1 MKKPDTQFHI
11 LVVED
16 DPLVRADIV
25 DCLQQLG
32 YSCVSEARDAQQAQE
47 ILETDLPDLAFLDI
61 HLGKGAD
68 GITLAQTINQEY
80 RIPFIY
86 LTAYS
91 DDQTLSS
98 VKESLPAGFV
108 LKPFHEQRLKA
119 AIEIARHT
127 YYAVIKPHWSR
138 IEDLNTQLI
147 EPLTRREL
155 ELLELICLG
164 LSNRDLATRLFLS
177 INTIKTHLKN
187 LYLKLEVRNRAE
199 AIVRVRELG

>member
-1 MKKPDTQFHI
+1 MNKPDTQFHI

-25 DCLQQLG
+25 DCLAQLG
-32 YSCVSEARDAQQAQE
+32 YPYVSEAKDARQAQE

-68 GITLAQTINQEY
+68 GIALAQAINQEY
-80 RIPFIY
+80 RIPFIF

-91 DDQTLSS
+91 DDPTLSS

-138 IEDLNTQLI
+138 IEDLNVHLI

-164 LSNRDLATRLFLS
+164 LSNRDLASRLFLS

>member
-1 MKKPDTQFHI
+1 MNKPDTQFHI

-25 DCLQQLG
+25 DCLVQLG
-32 YSCVSEARDAQQAQE
+32 YPYVSEAKDARQAQE

-68 GITLAQTINQEY
+68 GVDLARLINQDY
-80 RIPFIY
+80 RIPFIF

-91 DDQTLSS
+91 DDRTLSS

-138 IEDLNTQLI
+138 IEDLNVHLI